1 MIDLAIAEL
10 ESDGRAVEPDVVLA
24 VKRMKVDRWVYLRQT
39 KRFAVFID
47 KMVENAYEVRALT
60 TPLDELVGEPP
71 CTFEIGVFEYEG
83 VFVCDGLA
91 LGPIALG
98 PGYRAQ
104 FKAAYTA
111 IRKAGRNALADQI
124 LEDLEPAT
132 RRTQFATLS
141 HRVDDLAKNVTFFQ
155 KAARH
160 IEKGN
165 AEMAAQT
172 IREYAQNEKA
182 FALRMHSGQS

>member
-1 MIDLAIAEL
+1 MLLPRESALRFIEGYKAILFRVLDAAGIKRTRSVSNDLVAARTHAKGKPELIDLAIAEL

-60 TPLDELVGEPP
+60 TPLNELVGEPP

-111 IRKAGRNALADQI
+111 IREAGRLHTRT
-124 LEDLEPAT
+124 AT
-132 RRTQFATLS
+132 
-141 HRVDDLAKNVTFFQ
+141 
-155 KAARH
+155 
-160 IEKGN
+160 
-165 AEMAAQT
+165 
-172 IREYAQNEKA
+172 
-182 FALRMHSGQS
+182 